1 VNKIL
6 TAAAA
11 AFFALTSLI
20 GSSAEA
26 GFNLRIAAPAGT
38 VHKAAGCG
46 GGSYGRIYRSYRPR
60 SSSSVS
66 RRVKAK
72 SHVASKPAAE
82 PVTVAK
88 EQAETKIEAA
98 SNAKVENSSISTSDG
113 EVAEVKTSAPA
124 KKVAAS
130 SDVGCK
136 KFFPSVG
143 MTLSVPCE

>member
-1 VNKIL
+1 MNKIL

-11 AFFALTSLI
+11 AFFALTSLV

-26 GFNLRIAAPAGT
+26 GFNVRIAAPAGV
-38 VHKAAGCG
+38 VHKAGGCG

-60 SSSSVS
+60 SYSSVS
-66 RRVKAK
+66 RRVK

-98 SNAKVENSSISTSDG
+98 STAAKVENSSISTSDG
-113 EVAEVKTSAPA
+113 EVAEVKAPVST
-124 KKVAAS
+124 KKVAAT